1 MQFTT
6 ILATAAALVLGA
18 NGGVVPRDGARLAQF
33 RIFGEEGCSAL
44 NYGFWTVDESDTN
57 ICKGLNPPAGTVVKS
72 IELEAMNFPAANGCT
87 FFIYT
92 DAECGTGRRALGGS
106 NVGSCNNPL
115 QEGETWGSWQ
125 FFCPTEH
132 A

>member
-6 ILATAAALVLGA
+6 IFATIATLALGA
-18 NGGVVPRDGARLAQF
+18 NAAVLPRDGARLAQF

-57 ICKGLNPPAGTVVKS
+57 TCKGLNQPDGTVVKS
-72 IELEAMNFPAANGCT
+72 IELEVMNFPAADGCT

-92 DAECGTGRRALGGS
+92 DTACGAGRRALGGS

-125 FFCPTEH
+125 FYCPTG
-132 A
+132 AA